1 MVAVDPRFEAWL
13 SHETGIDA
21 PSLGPNT
28 LERAVLDRTRAMLA
42 ARGMPDTM
50 DTVDAAALDAY
61 WLRLNTAPDERQAL
75 IEALVVPE
83 TWFFR
88 DREAFVTLARV
99 VGEKLARE
107 PMRVLRILSAPC
119 STGEEPYSAAMA
131 LLDAGIDP
139 ARFTI
144 DAIDISTRAI
154 EQARRAVYGRNAFR
168 GHPLTF
174 RDRHFTE
181 AAGGWQLSDTVRGL
195 VRFAQGNLS
204 DAPPDD
210 TRYDFIFCR
219 NVLIYFHRDAQ
230 DQAIRR
236 LDSQLA
242 EDGMIFVGPAET
254 GLMMRHAMTSARIP
268 LAFAFQR
275 TAAGETGARAPLPF
289 RLPLPPEPA
298 ASAVGLP
305 GVALPSVPVRPV
317 AARVPAPSQ
326 PSPAPSLA
334 AGPVAHPLAR
344 PVLPTIPEIE
354 AVLGEPPTVA
364 QARRL
369 ADAGNLDEA
378 ERVALEIA
386 NLRAP
391 EADTFYLLGLIAD
404 ARGRHADAGDFYRK
418 ALYLEP
424 AHYEALTH
432 LAALLDVA
440 GDTVAARQLMLRAER
455 ALARQGKTPAASS
468 ESGTPEHTR
477 GTHGARRP

>member
-21 PSLGPNT
+21 PSLGANT

-42 ARGMPDTM
+42 TRGMPN
-50 DTVDAAALDAY
+50 TVDAAALDAY
-61 WLRLNTAPDERQAL
+61 WLRLNTAPEERQAL

-144 DAIDISTRAI
+144 EAIDISVRAI
-154 EQARRAVYGRNAFR
+154 EQARRGVYGRNAFR

-174 RDRHFTE
+174 RDRHFSE
-181 AAGGWQLSDTVRGL
+181 VDGGWQLSDTVRGL
-195 VRFAQGNLS
+195 VRFAQANLS
-204 DAPPDD
+204 DVPADD

-254 GLMMRHAMTSARIP
+254 GLMMRHAMSSARIP

-275 TAAGETGARAPLPF
+275 TAASETGVRTPLPF
-289 RLPLPPEPA
+289 RLPLPPEHA
-298 ASAVGLP
+298 APVVGLP

-317 AARVPAPSQ
+317 AVRAPAPSRHN
-326 PSPAPSLA
+326 PGPSLA
-334 AGPVAHPLAR
+334 ER
-344 PVLPTIPEIE
+344 PSRPTIPEIDT
-354 AVLGEPPTVA
+354 VLREPPTVA
-364 QARRL
+364 DARRL

-404 ARGRHADAGDFYRK
+404 ARGRPADAGNFYRK

-432 LAALLDVA
+432 LAVLLDVA
-440 GDTVAARQLMLRAER
+440 GDTVGARQLMLRAER
-455 ALARQGKTPAASS
+455 ALARQDKTPSAL
-468 ESGTPEHTR
+468 SGTPEHSR

>member
-21 PSLGPNT
+21 PSLGANT

-42 ARGMPDTM
+42 TRGMPN
-50 DTVDAAALDAY
+50 TVDAAALDAY
-61 WLRLNTAPDERQAL
+61 WLRLNTVPEERQAL

-144 DAIDISTRAI
+144 EAIDISVRAI
-154 EQARRAVYGRNAFR
+154 EQARRGVYGRNAFR

-195 VRFAQGNLS
+195 VRFAQANLS
-204 DAPPDD
+204 DAPADD

-254 GLMMRHAMTSARIP
+254 GLMMRHAMSSARIP

-275 TAAGETGARAPLPF
+275 TAAGETGVRTQLPF
-289 RLPLPPEPA
+289 RLPLPPEHA
-298 ASAVGLP
+298 APVVGLP

-317 AARVPAPSQ
+317 AAHVSAP
-326 PSPAPSLA
+326 PRPNPAPSLA
-334 AGPVAHPLAR
+334 ARPL
-344 PVLPTIPEIE
+344 LPAIPEIE
-354 AVLGEPPTVA
+354 AVLREPPTVA
-364 QARRL
+364 DARRL

-404 ARGRHADAGDFYRK
+404 ARGRQADAGDFYRK

-440 GDTVAARQLMLRAER
+440 GDTVGARQLMLRAER
-455 ALARQGKTPAASS
+455 ALARQDKTPSAL
-468 ESGTPEHTR
+468 SGAPEHSR
-477 GTHGARRP
+477 GRHGARRP

>member
-21 PSLGPNT
+21 PSLGTNT

-42 ARGMPDTM
+42 ARGMR

-144 DAIDISTRAI
+144 DAIDISARAI
-154 EQARRAVYGRNAFR
+154 EQARRAIYGRNAFR

-174 RDRHFTE
+174 RDRHFTG
-181 AAGGWQLSDTVRGL
+181 ADGSWQLSDTVRGL

-204 DAPPDD
+204 DAPADD

-275 TAAGETGARAPLPF
+275 TAASETGVRAPLPF
-289 RLPLPPEPA
+289 RLPLPPEHPA
-298 ASAVGLP
+298 SVVGLP
-305 GVALPSVPVRPV
+305 GVALPSVPVRAV
-317 AARVPAPSQ
+317 AARVPAASR
-326 PSPAPSLA
+326 PSPTSSFA
-334 AGPVAHPLAR
+334 AGPVARPL
-344 PVLPTIPEIE
+344 LPTIPEIE

-455 ALARQGKTPAASS
+455 ALARQAKTPSASS
-468 ESGTPEHTR
+468 ESETPEHTR

>member
-1 MVAVDPRFEAWL
+1 MVAVDPRFGAWL

-21 PSLGPNT
+21 PSLGTNA

-42 ARGMPDTM
+42 GRGMPT
-50 DTVDAAALDAY
+50 TLDAAALDAY
-61 WLRLNTAPDERQAL
+61 WLRLNTAPEERQSL

-144 DAIDISTRAI
+144 DAIDISARAI

-181 AAGGWQLSDTVRGL
+181 ADGIWQLSDTVRGL
-195 VRFAQGNLS
+195 VRFAQANLA
-204 DAPPDD
+204 DAPADD

-254 GLMMRHAMTSARIP
+254 GLMMRHAMSSARIP

-275 TAAGETGARAPLPF
+275 TATSETGARAPLPF
-289 RLPLPPEPA
+289 RLPLPPEHE
-298 ASAVGLP
+298 ASVVGLP

-317 AARVPAPSQ
+317 AARLQTPPRPNPAPTFAMR
-326 PSPAPSLA
+326 PLSP
-334 AGPVAHPLAR
+334 V
-344 PVLPTIPEIE
+344 IPEME
-354 AVLGEPPTVA
+354 AMLRERPTVA
-364 QARRL
+364 DARRL

-455 ALARQGKTPAASS
+455 ALARQGKTPSASS
-468 ESGTPEHTR
+468 ESETPEHTR

>member
-21 PSLGPNT
+21 PALGNNT

-42 ARGMPDTM
+42 AQGASSV
-50 DTVDAAALDAY
+50 VDAAALDAY
-61 WLRLNTAPDERQAL
+61 WLRLNTAPEERQAL

-88 DREAFVTLARV
+88 DREAFVTLARLA
-99 VGEKLARE
+99 GEKLARE

-144 DAIDISTRAI
+144 DAIDISARAI
-154 EQARRAVYGRNAFR
+154 AMAGRAEYGRNAFR

-174 RDRHFTE
+174 RERHFKE
-181 AAGGWQLSDTVRGL
+181 AAAGWQLSDTVRAC
-195 VRFAQGNLS
+195 VRFGQANLS
-204 DAPPDD
+204 DAPADD

-236 LDSQLA
+236 LDAQLA
-242 EDGMIFVGPAET
+242 DDGMIFVGPAET
-254 GLMMRHAMTSARIP
+254 GLMMRHAMSSARIP

-275 TAAGETGARAPLPF
+275 TPVGETQVRMALPL
-289 RLPLPPEPA
+289 RLPLPPALPEPFA
-298 ASAVGLP
+298 EAPMGLP
-305 GVALPSVPVRPV
+305 GIALPQVPVRPL
-317 AARVPAPSQ
+317 AARVVAPAPTLANALR
-326 PSPAPSLA
+326 PAARPAPLIA
-334 AGPVAHPLAR
+334 APEAT
-344 PVLPTIPEIE
+344 VLPELTD
-354 AVLGEPPTVA
+354 
-364 QARRL
+364 ARRL
-369 ADAGNLDEA
+369 ADAGHFDEA
-378 ERVALEIA
+378 ERMALEIA
-386 NLRAP
+386 DLRAP

-440 GDTVAARQLMLRAER
+440 GDTVGARQLMLRAER
-455 ALARQGKTPAASS
+455 AMARQSKALSAAF
-468 ESGTPEHTR
+468 EPPEHTR

>member
-21 PSLGPNT
+21 PSLGANS

-42 ARGMPDTM
+42 TRGMPN
-50 DTVDAAALDAY
+50 TVDAAALDAY
-61 WLRLNTAPDERQAL
+61 WLRLNTAPEERQAL

-119 STGEEPYSAAMA
+119 STGEEPYSAALA

-144 DAIDISTRAI
+144 DAIDISVRAI
-154 EQARRAVYGRNAFR
+154 EQARRGVYGRNAFR

-174 RDRHFTE
+174 RDRHFSE
-181 AAGGWQLSDTVRGL
+181 VDGGWQLSDTVRGL
-195 VRFAQGNLS
+195 VRFAQANLS
-204 DAPPDD
+204 DVPADD

-254 GLMMRHAMTSARIP
+254 GLMMRHAMSSARIP

-275 TAAGETGARAPLPF
+275 TAAGETGVRTPLPF
-289 RLPLPPEPA
+289 RLPLPPEHA
-298 ASAVGLP
+298 APVVGLP

-317 AARVPAPSQ
+317 AARVSAP
-326 PSPAPSLA
+326 PRPNPAPSLA
-334 AGPVAHPLAR
+334 ARPL
-344 PVLPTIPEIE
+344 LPAIPEIE
-354 AVLGEPPTVA
+354 AVLREPPTVA
-364 QARRL
+364 DARRL

-404 ARGRHADAGDFYRK
+404 ARGRQADAGDFYRK

-440 GDTVAARQLMLRAER
+440 GDTVGARQLMLRAER
-455 ALARQGKTPAASS
+455 ALARQDKTPSAL
-468 ESGTPEHTR
+468 SGTPEHSR